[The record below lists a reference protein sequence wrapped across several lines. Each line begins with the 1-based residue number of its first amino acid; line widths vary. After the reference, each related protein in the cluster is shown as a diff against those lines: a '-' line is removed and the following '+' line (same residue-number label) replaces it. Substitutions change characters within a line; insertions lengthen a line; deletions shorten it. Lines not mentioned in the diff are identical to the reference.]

1 MTAAIIAH
9 RRLMHAAG
17 QALAG
22 QHRLGPVHMNR
33 RVRRVHSG
41 RPMTGSGR
49 QVSGVALSPNI
60 RLDERGKL
68 KYHLSSTAVE
78 YCNRV
83 AETLRKDQHG
93 FVVDICQRTRLHWA
107 LQLHDSPAPQGNNE
121 AQSMLSFTS
130 WLKSSAC
137 SVPGVTE
144 DKLIGDIAISNLNE
158 EQASLLLHDTWQVPR
173 WNQEIVALRYKVKLI
188 RLYWLMG
195 TGAGK
200 ATLYQSPV
208 NVFC

>member
-1 MTAAIIAH
+1 
-9 RRLMHAAG
+9 
-17 QALAG
+17 
-22 QHRLGPVHMNR
+22 
-33 RVRRVHSG
+33 
-41 RPMTGSGR
+41 
-49 QVSGVALSPNI
+49 
-60 RLDERGKL
+60 
-68 KYHLSSTAVE
+68 
-78 YCNRV
+78 
-83 AETLRKDQHG
+83 
-93 FVVDICQRTRLHWA
+93 
-107 LQLHDSPAPQGNNE
+107 
-121 AQSMLSFTS
+121 MLSFTS